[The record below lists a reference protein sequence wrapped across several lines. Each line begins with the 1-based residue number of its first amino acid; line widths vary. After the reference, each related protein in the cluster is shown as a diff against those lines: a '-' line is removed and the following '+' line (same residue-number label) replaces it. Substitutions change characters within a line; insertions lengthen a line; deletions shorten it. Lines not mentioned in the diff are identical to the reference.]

1 MLVITNHEIQQ
12 HVGAAVVIDAVEK
25 AFAAFGR
32 GESKVFPVARG
43 SGSDPR
49 HITAIK
55 SGFDASTGF
64 MGVKAAS
71 YNPGNRARGL
81 ASHTSTTLL
90 IDDLTAEVVAV
101 VEAGYLNGL
110 RTAAA
115 DAIAVKYLARPD
127 AHRLGIIGLGAQAVF
142 EIEAVAA
149 VRPIDTVYA
158 ARRAGADTDR
168 FAQAVSERTGLI
180 VEFRDVEDLARQADI
195 IVTATPATSPVLRD
209 EWIRP
214 GTHVSAMGSDNVG
227 KMELPVELVARSLFY
242 MDYPEQ
248 SAVIGEAQHLLA
260 AGQATLEQLR
270 RRSLG
275 DLICAT
281 VSGRSSA
288 DDITVFDSSGIA
300 IQDIAAA
307 HAAMTVVRSVRSA

>member
-1 MLVITNHEIQQ
+1 MLVITNQEIQQ

-25 AFAAFGR
+25 AFAALGR

-71 YNPGNRARGL
+71 YNPGNRTRGR

-115 DAIAVKYLARPD
+115 DAIAVKYLARAD
-127 AHRLGIIGLGAQAVF
+127 SHRLGIIGLGAQAVF

-168 FAQAVSERTGLI
+168 FAQAVSERTGLT

-242 MDYPEQ
+242 MDYPDQ

-260 AGQATLEQLR
+260 AGKATLADLR
-270 RRSLG
+270 HRSLG
-275 DLICAT
+275 GLICAT

-307 HAAMTVVRSVRSA
+307 HAAMTIVRSARSA